1 MLPEHHIHH
10 LDESFDKTMY
20 QAYQNGVWQTS
31 NKKWSKTQKGGET
44 EYLLNDGGWIT
55 ESKWNNA
62 LKLRKQSRETKEN
75 REILD
80 RGHIKDVE

>member
-1 MLPEHHIHH
+1 M
-10 LDESFDKTMY
+10 
-20 QAYQNGVWQTS
+20 G
-31 NKKWSKTQKGGET
+31 SKTQKGGET
-44 EYLLNDGGWIT
+44 EYLLNDGRWIT

-62 LKLRKQSRETKEN
+62 LKLRKQGRETKES